1 MAAGRSKYCDTD
13 PRYLEGA
20 RMKTCPLCRMEARN
34 DADWCWHC
42 GYSYEED
49 EARSGAAP
57 VREPPAEDG
66 TDPADDLPANR

>member
-1 MAAGRSKYCDTD
+1 
-13 PRYLEGA
+13 
-20 RMKTCPLCRMEARN
+20 MKTCPLCRMEARN